1 MMKKCCKYL
10 IAIILL
16 SLFSCGEQPKQTV
29 VVPREEMKNSMEKA
43 NRYLVEDEEKEIERY
58 IARHG
63 LVMNSTGTGLRYAI
77 LKQGSQDL
85 LQQGEKVSL
94 EYELRSI
101 AGDVIYSSEKEGFK
115 TFVVGNGSVESG
127 LDEAMRH
134 LHRGDVAT
142 VIIPSHLGYGLH
154 GDDRDISEYA
164 TLVYRIKI
172 IENQ

>member
-1 MMKKCCKYL
+1 MKKCCKYL

-43 NRYLVEDEEKEIERY
+43 NRYLVEDEEKEIEGY

-77 LKQGSQDL
+77 LRQGSQDL

-101 AGDVIYSSEKEGFK
+101 AGDIVYSSEKEGVK
-115 TFVVGNGSVESG
+115 TFIIGNGSVESG

-154 GDDRDISEYA
+154 GDGRDIPEYA
-164 TLVYRIKI
+164 TLVYKIKI